1 MTSLNRTTS
10 RTHLRV
16 SVITSLALASV
27 LALTGCAP
35 DEATPTASTTPSS
48 TETATPTPTVAAAPA
63 SADRAVADATATLQE
78 YTAMVNQ
85 ILLEGGANPE
95 RIDAYA
101 ISVVRDEF
109 VSSAQQIAAEGYQIE
124 GGLEARVES
133 GIASE
138 AQVGG
143 ETLEFGS
150 VQLTFCNDSRNRT
163 MVLADGSVPQ
173 LPADRAPRLDA
184 GLMFDP
190 VKGSWFVRSL
200 TRLGTSCA

>member
-1 MTSLNRTTS
+1 MTFLTRPTS
-10 RTHLRV
+10 RARV
-16 SVITSLALASV
+16 RVGVITSLAVASV
-27 LALTGCAP
+27 VVLTGCAP
-35 DEATPTASTTPSS
+35 DGATPAASTASTS
-48 TETATPTPTVAAAPA
+48 TETATPTPTAAAVPA
-63 SADRAVADATATLQE
+63 SADKAVADATAALQE

-109 VSSAQQIAAEGYQIE
+109 VSSAQQIAAQGYQIE

-138 AQVGG
+138 AQVNGG
-143 ETLEFGS
+143 TLEFGS

-163 MVLADGSVPQ
+163 MLLADGSVPP

-190 VKGSWFVRSL
+190 VNGSWFVRSL
-200 TRLGTSCA
+200 TEQGTSCA

>member
-1 MTSLNRTTS
+1 MNSTLGTTRSHRNRWP
-10 RTHLRV
+10 
-16 SVITSLALASV
+16 LATGLAV
-27 LALTGCAP
+27 VGLLTLAGCAP
-35 DEATPTASTTPSS
+35 DGATPAASTTSTS
-48 TETATPTPTVAAAPA
+48 TETATPTPTAAAVPG
-63 SADRAVADATATLQE
+63 SADQAVADATATLQE

-95 RIDAYA
+95 RIEAYA

-109 VSSAQQIAAEGYQIE
+109 VSSAQQIAAQGYQIE

-138 AQVGG
+138 AQVNG